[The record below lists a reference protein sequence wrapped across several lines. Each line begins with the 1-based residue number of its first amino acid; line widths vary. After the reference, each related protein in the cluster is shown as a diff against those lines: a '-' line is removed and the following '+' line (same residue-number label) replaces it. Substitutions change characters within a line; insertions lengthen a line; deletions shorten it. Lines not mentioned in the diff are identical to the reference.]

1 MAGRKVHPISRN
13 RVPGRKGP
21 SPSGVRRG
29 PGPGAKTPATTT
41 HRLQLHAKPFPLVN
55 QADAASPPGGN
66 RLAPATDDQR
76 VAVMLDLV
84 HPIRP
89 RRRLVTERRDAG
101 IDEAI
106 GANNEHVRQ
115 IAARHRPVE
124 SSQCRGTARPGR
136 S

>member
-1 MAGRKVHPISRN
+1 MAGRKVHPLSKN

-41 HRLQLHAKPFPLVN
+41 RRLQLQTKPFPLVY

-66 RLAPATDDQR
+66 RLAPAAHDQPI
-76 VAVMLDLV
+76 AVMLDLV
-84 HPIRP
+84 HPVRAGWWLG
-89 RRRLVTERRDAG
+89 RTGRDAG

-106 GANNEHVRQ
+106 SADAASEHAEKIGALDL
-115 IAARHRPVE
+115 PV
-124 SSQCRGTARPGR
+124 
-136 S
+136 